1 MYLQKWKIF
10 NKYYGYSGI
19 KCDEIMESYNEETK
33 TFPANYNEEDITYRT
48 QNFCI
53 LLGFFLIINI
63 LLITGNIYCYLI
75 EY

>member
-1 MYLQKWKIF
+1 MQR
-10 NKYYGYSGI
+10 NYGV
-19 KCDEIMESYNEETK
+19 YNEETK
-33 TFPANYNEEDITYRT
+33 TFPANYNEENITYRT

-53 LLGFFLIINI
+53 LLGFFLITNI